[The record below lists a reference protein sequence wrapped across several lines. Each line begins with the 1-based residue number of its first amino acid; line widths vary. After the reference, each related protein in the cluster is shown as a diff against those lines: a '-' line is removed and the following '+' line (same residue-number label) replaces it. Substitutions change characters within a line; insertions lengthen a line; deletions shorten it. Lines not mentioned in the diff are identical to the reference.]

1 MAFYKTATALEMT
14 WKKCFIIKHW
24 KQLPAAFQNRFT
36 FYRYENAVHFSLET
50 LRMKK
55 KKSRNRRNEMI
66 KKTPL
71 IQWMCVL
78 LIALCYFA
86 WCIFFL
92 SRLSFAPQNSGV
104 RTEVTF
110 VQKSIVNQKW
120 NETNT
125 KRNRCRTLSNKL
137 CFSSCFSAG
146 FTTTL
151 WANLYFSFAYPWH
164 LCNMKDLKR
173 ENNQPTE
180 LCSSEWC
187 SFFILPSLS
196 VLCCILFFFPFGMN
210 LSCANDEFDGKISRK
225 ASNFWLQHTRILLT
239 RCSVIV
245 VLYIFIFFTNTT
257 KPNRT
262 AFQPFTLAHSSLQTH
277 L

>member
-137 CFSSCFSAG
+137 CFSSCFSVG

-151 WANLYFSFAYPWH
+151 SGPICIFRSLIRGICATWMIWKEKTTNRPNCARASGAAFLFFQVYRCCAVFCFSFHSAWIWVAR
-164 LCNMKDLKR
+164 M
-173 ENNQPTE
+173 
-180 LCSSEWC
+180 
-187 SFFILPSLS
+187 
-196 VLCCILFFFPFGMN
+196 MN
-210 LSCANDEFDGKISRK
+210 STGK
-225 ASNFWLQHTRILLT
+225 
-239 RCSVIV
+239 
-245 VLYIFIFFTNTT
+245 
-257 KPNRT
+257 
-262 AFQPFTLAHSSLQTH
+262 
-277 L
+277 